1 MLANDDEDDDDGNL
15 AVFSLPVSR
24 NERCLVALTF
34 TKPRCKQVNKN
45 KNSNLRKERNAFDT
59 RFLLHFVNRDFDN
72 FRQRKQNEDYG
83 KTKNVNNCYW
93 VVEKVVL

>member
-24 NERCLVALTF
+24 NERCFSRFNVYET
-34 TKPRCKQVNKN
+34 PSKQINKN

-59 RFLLHFVNRDFDN
+59 RFLLHFVHRDFDN
-72 FRQRKQNEDYG
+72 FRQRKQNDDYG
-83 KTKNVNNCYW
+83 KTKM
-93 VVEKVVL
+93 